1 MAEEILTPKEKKRLV
16 LEGLKLANHPLA
28 DILRES
34 VGRLNPEGVIG
45 QRIINE
51 VYENYD
57 RHLSQIPPEEVHP
70 IHELVARWAPHRLG
84 DAHRIVKEIKKGALR
99 DHREHVER
107 LTGEVAKAAMRT
119 SSSAA
124 ANKMVETT
132 LELLLKARSDPELRK
147 RLGKIAKIF
156 KTAPNKV
163 EVSKLMEHTIN
174 GPYKHIRYPLIDA
187 LAEKK
192 HPDKLKAAIHN
203 LVRIGNHMRNT
214 IPERDWKKALRETIS
229 VRSIERKPVQDVI
242 IESTEN
248 PAIRNELYRWL
259 KRRGRG
265 GRRR

>member
-1 MAEEILTPKEKKRLV
+1 MVEEIITPKEKKRLV
-16 LEGLKLANHPLA
+16 LEGLKLADHPLA

-34 VGRLNPEGVIG
+34 VGRLNPDGIIG

-57 RHLSQIPPEEVHP
+57 RHLSQIPPEEIHP

-84 DAHRIVKEIKKGALR
+84 DAHTIVKEIKGGVLKP
-99 DHREHVER
+99 HREHVER
-107 LTGEVAKAAMRT
+107 LTGEVAKAAMHT

-147 RLGKIAKIF
+147 RLGKIANIF
-156 KTAPNKV
+156 ETAPNKV
-163 EVSKLMEHTIN
+163 EVSKLMEHTIR

-187 LAEKK
+187 LAGKK

-203 LVRIGNHMRNT
+203 LMIIGDQMRKN
-214 IPERDWKKALRETIS
+214 IPEKEWKNALKENITIRK
-229 VRSIERKPVQDVI
+229 VERKSVQDII
-242 IESTEN
+242 IESTESTT
-248 PAIRNELYRWL
+248 ARKELKRWL
-259 KRRGRG
+259 KRRSRG
-265 GRRR
+265 GKRR